1 MGGGMDSSSTAGG
14 SPVTIRVVRNIEKSL
29 VDAIDWLVPQLSGT
43 ASVPGR
49 WELEQMIAD
58 PGAILLVAES
68 SNVIVGMLAL
78 VVFRTPTGVYAKI
91 EDLVVD
97 QEDQRGEATEDP
109 TVMERLIRRA
119 VKTAS
124 SRGAQSVKAH
134 CLPSEIDVA
143 KAFERLGFERL
154 STNAYQYKVSG

>member
-29 VDAIDWLVPQLSGT
+29 VDAVDWLVPQLSGT

-97 QEDQRGEATEDP
+97 QGDQGTEDP
-109 TVMERLIRRA
+109 TVIERLIRRA

-124 SRGAQSVKAH
+124 SRGARSVKAH
-134 CLPSEIDVA
+134 CLRSKIDVG